1 MNDIE
6 LRDID
11 AEDIEVL
18 LLKVEDSFDIKFAK
32 NELEYVRTFG
42 EMCDYIR
49 KKIQLDHVDN
59 CTTQQAFYKLRK
71 VISKALS
78 IDKIKPDTL
87 ITEILPRKTRKKRVK
102 KIEQYLGF
110 KIAILRPHKFVTE
123 FLLVL
128 LLVSFITLFYKYQ
141 FGLTGFGL
149 AFGGLWI
156 AAKTGNEV
164 DVKNM
169 GELAEKMTKEHYLK
183 FRRNS
188 KSYNDNE
195 IERVLTDLFSLEL
208 GIDKNKL
215 TREVKFN

>member
-1 MNDIE
+1 M
-6 LRDID
+6 
-11 AEDIEVL
+11 
-18 LLKVEDSFDIKFAK
+18 
-32 NELEYVRTFG
+32 
-42 EMCDYIR
+42 
-49 KKIQLDHVDN
+49 
-59 CTTQQAFYKLRK
+59 
-71 VISKALS
+71 
-78 IDKIKPDTL
+78 
-87 ITEILPRKTRKKRVK
+87 
-102 KIEQYLGF
+102 
-110 KIAILRPHKFVTE
+110 
-123 FLLVL
+123 LVL

-169 GELAEKMTKEHYLK
+169 GELAEKMTKENYLK

>member
-18 LLKVEDSFDIKFAK
+18 LLKVEDSFDIKFAES
-32 NELEYVRTFG
+32 ELEYVRTFG

-87 ITEILPRKTRKKRVK
+87 ITEILSRKTKK
-102 KIEQYLGF
+102 
-110 KIAILRPHKFVTE
+110 
-123 FLLVL
+123 
-128 LLVSFITLFYKYQ
+128 
-141 FGLTGFGL
+141 
-149 AFGGLWI
+149 
-156 AAKTGNEV
+156 
-164 DVKNM
+164 
-169 GELAEKMTKEHYLK
+169 KES
-183 FRRNS
+183 RRLSN
-188 KSYNDNE
+188 
-195 IERVLTDLFSLEL
+195 I
-208 GIDKNKL
+208 
-215 TREVKFN
+215 